1 MIKFEA
7 WCNCEGTGV
16 MPVPYADMY
25 VICNICDGVGTITI
39 QEENMEEETNTNP
52 QISQEYFDDK
62 GKPFAYE
69 EYVELKKTYQE
80 VRDRVFEVREELRK
94 TRELVRDFFQQ
105 RYEDNDYFDY
115 FNIDVEDIN
124 ALLADIKAT
133 PLSKVFDAGATIE
146 LVIKV
151 HAESAEDADAIIRDH
166 LDSIDWS
173 FYGNDSDEIEVESID
188 VNVSE

>member
-25 VICNICDGVGTITI
+25 MICSFCDGVGTITI
-39 QEENMEEETNTNP
+39 QEENMEE
-52 QISQEYFDDK
+52 QENK
-62 GKPFAYE
+62 QEFAYE
-69 EYVELKKTYQE
+69 EYVELKKNYQE
-80 VRDRVFEVREELRK
+80 VRDRTFELREELRK

-105 RYEDNDYFDY
+105 RYEDNDYSDD

-173 FYGNDSDEIEVESID
+173 FYGNDSDEIDVESID